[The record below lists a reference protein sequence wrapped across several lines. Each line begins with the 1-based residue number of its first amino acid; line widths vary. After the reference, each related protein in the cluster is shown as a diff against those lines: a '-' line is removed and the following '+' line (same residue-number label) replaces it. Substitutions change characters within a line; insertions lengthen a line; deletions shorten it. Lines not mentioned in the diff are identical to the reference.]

1 MNDQAAQPGTV
12 HLRLAYPGAI
22 QLDRALRL
30 LARAE
35 WLGTQEAGE
44 QDGTRRFQTDLA
56 LPLRAGHPRT
66 IFRKAA
72 YVDLGVPQSIDGGWR
87 VPIGWRSATMAP
99 LFPVFA
105 GHLDV
110 RADGLTLEG
119 WYAPPG
125 GEAGRIIDRAFLN
138 VAARGTARWFLD
150 RVGSVLEAGRDVPD
164 PSGNPSRA
172 GRVEARP
179 QPR

>member
-12 HLRLAYPGAI
+12 HLRLAHPGAI
-22 QLDRALRL
+22 KLDRALVL
-30 LARAE
+30 LGRAD

-44 QDGTRRFQTDLA
+44 RDGTRRYQTDLA
-56 LPLRAGHPRT
+56 LPLRGGRPRT

-72 YVDLGVPQSIDGGWR
+72 YVDIGAPQPIEGGWR

-105 GHLDV
+105 GRLDV

-125 GEAGRIIDRAFLN
+125 GEAGRIIDRALLN

-150 RVGSVLEAGRDVPD
+150 RVGAVLEAGHDVPAD
-164 PSGNPSRA
+164 DGVTAPA
-172 GRVEARP
+172 GFEARP

>member
-12 HLRLAYPGAI
+12 HLRLRIPARSSST
-22 QLDRALRL
+22 RAWAAG
-30 LARAE
+30 LAD
-35 WLGTQEAGE
+35 WLGTQETG
-44 QDGTRRFQTDLA
+44 QRDGTPIPDGPRPA
-56 LPLRAGHPRT
+56 VAGRPSRT

-72 YVDLGVPQSIDGGWR
+72 YVDIGAPRSIEGGWR

-105 GHLDV
+105 GRLDV

-125 GEAGRIIDRAFLN
+125 GEAGRIIDRALLN

-150 RVGSVLEAGRDVPD
+150 RVGAVLEAGHDVPSD
-164 PSGNPSRA
+164 DGVTAPA
-172 GRVEARP
+172 GFEARP